1 MFKSPAIGA
10 GGVESYETAL
20 SQSSAGAA
28 AIASA
33 ASLPA
38 RDSFYPTHRTGCEAT
53 AQLFDKKG
61 PISMQSDAQKPGS
74 LPSLDLV
81 AALDAA
87 ATAAHA
93 GAAVLR
99 AYSHN
104 RADLVIDR
112 KARND
117 LVSQADREAEQ
128 AVIAELR
135 ARTPDFGIVAEE
147 TGGATAGRAT
157 WYIDPLDG
165 TTNFLHGIPQYAVS
179 IALIAHAGTEVA
191 PGQIVDVD
199 TPVVAAI
206 YDPCREELFN
216 ALYRTGAW
224 LNGHRISCS
233 RTPTLSDAVLATG
246 FPFRDFSFADQYMPT
261 LHKAI
266 DATRGVRRL
275 GAAALDLAWTAAG
288 RYDGYWE
295 MGLAPWDV
303 AAGTLIVREAGG
315 VAEDM
320 YGVDP
325 WPIGGY
331 VIAGNP
337 AVAQALKEMIAPH
350 LLPPAARA

>member
-1 MFKSPAIGA
+1 MQNQGQTPPAT
-10 GGVESYETAL
+10 S
-20 SQSSAGAA
+20 
-28 AIASA
+28 
-33 ASLPA
+33 
-38 RDSFYPTHRTGCEAT
+38 H
-53 AQLFDKKG
+53 
-61 PISMQSDAQKPGS
+61 
-74 LPSLDLV
+74 LDLG

-87 ATAAHA
+87 VTAAHA
-93 GAAVLR
+93 GAAILQSY
-99 AYSHN
+99 AHH

-117 LVSQADREAEQ
+117 LVSQADREAEE
-128 AVIAELR
+128 AVIQELR
-135 ARTPDFGIVAEE
+135 TRTPHYGIVAEE
-147 TGGATAGRAT
+147 TGGKPEGRAT

-165 TTNFLHGIPQYAVS
+165 TTNFLHGIPHYAVS

-191 PGQIVDVD
+191 AGVMVDVD
-199 TPVVAAI
+199 TPVVAAV

-216 ALYRTGAW
+216 AVYGIGAW
-224 LNGHRISCS
+224 LNGHRIACS
-233 RTPTLSDAVLATG
+233 RTQTLDDSVLATG

-266 DATRGVRRL
+266 EGTRGVRRL

-303 AAGTLIVREAGG
+303 AAGTLILREAGG

-331 VIAGNP
+331 VVSGNP
-337 AVAQALKEMIAPH
+337 AVAAALKAMIAPH
-350 LLPPAARA
+350 LTRAPPKK